1 MCWLNLPEMIEN
13 KKIIFEF
20 YAYFLE
26 KNIKN
31 HKDSFLKN
39 KDENNIKFKTIFLKE
54 KTISGIHLK
63 SISG

>member
-1 MCWLNLPEMIEN
+1 MVKSSGNDRKQEN
-13 KKIIFEF
+13 NIWILCLFSWKK
-20 YAYFLE
+20 Y
-26 KNIKN
+26 KKN